1 MNNEITELKFD
12 ILAKRE
18 ENISKEANGLAKK
31 KKSLTTAEPGNRS
44 DLSWLRLGNA
54 WGAAR
59 GRGLSKR
66 TKQFHQALSIKT
78 GGSCIQQVIYL
89 QTLPPTKANGEGL

>member
-31 KKSLTTAEPGNRS
+31 KNPSQQQNQGTGVTSHGCDWAM
-44 DLSWLRLGNA
+44 LGEQ
-54 WGAAR
+54 
-59 GRGLSKR
+59 L
-66 TKQFHQALSIKT
+66 
-78 GGSCIQQVIYL
+78 
-89 QTLPPTKANGEGL
+89 GEGA